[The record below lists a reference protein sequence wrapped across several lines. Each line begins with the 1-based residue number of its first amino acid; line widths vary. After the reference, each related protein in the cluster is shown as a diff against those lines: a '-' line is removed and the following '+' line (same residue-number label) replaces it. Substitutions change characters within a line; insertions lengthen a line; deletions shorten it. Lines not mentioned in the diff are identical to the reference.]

1 MADTGLTI
9 SQLVGTNSQAPD
21 VIGHSDATPSVKLP
35 TPDDVAADVQYVN
48 DFYASRRKE
57 RRPYEAV
64 WFQNAALIR
73 GLANTQWNPQLN
85 SLVSRKTPNHRSRDS
100 INVVLPKVKAK
111 LSKFLKN
118 RVTWVVRTA
127 SDDYDDILDAQAST
141 KALAY
146 QHKRLQVEESYEE
159 VLLSAMQTG
168 KAFWWFYWDERAT
181 AQFVEPAGLT
191 TPEQVHDLAL
201 GDVGLEVG
209 SAFEVLPSDLAIT
222 RMAKQP
228 EMMRVKARKI
238 EDAEALF
245 PDLKGKLTGEFQEHD
260 LFQYQRQIAQL
271 GAAYTGNY
279 RSDERNKDGKPTHVA
294 VKELFT
300 APCAA
305 YPQGCYRVVIGQ
317 NLAKKVMELP
327 YGLSNRANPYP
338 GVEFSDG
345 LTAGQFWPTTLVEQL
360 AGVQNQRNRLRNRLD
375 EHTKLVAQPKMFVPK
390 QAGLPE
396 GFLNSEAGQQIPI
409 NWQPGMPPPQQW
421 VLNPPPISAD
431 VYNQLNLTERE
442 SDLISNL
449 YPASVGGDNA
459 NSGFETNLLQEAAD
473 SVHAPDIRRNE
484 LALEDAGYKIRRLM
498 KLGYD
503 VPRLIKVIG
512 QDHQA
517 EAFEFSASQI
527 DEHADIV
534 VEAGSGLPQQ
544 KHARIEAVLKM
555 DERQLFGPPG
565 DPTRNRR
572 MLRMMDLGSTDEMS
586 NLLERDENRARLENL
601 QFIKNQPVED
611 PMPWEN
617 HDVEY
622 EIHTDLLKSQ
632 IIKSWPPEQRKA
644 LVRHTILHVKW
655 KNPVNALQL
664 AAVFGLQD
672 VVAEIQ
678 QTMMIEQQAQALT
691 PQAQAPAQ
699 GQPPATPQGG
709 APAAKPAAP
718 APKAPQAAS

>member
-9 SQLVGTNSQAPD
+9 SQLVGTSSQAPD
-21 VIGHSDATPSVKLP
+21 VIGHSDATPSVKIQ

-48 DFYASRRKE
+48 DFYTSRRKE

-100 INVVLPKVKAK
+100 INIILPKVKAK
-111 LSKFLKN
+111 LSKFLKD

-141 KALAY
+141 KALGY
-146 QHKRLQVEESYEE
+146 QHKRLQVEEAYEE

-168 KAFWWFYWDERAT
+168 KAFWWFYWDEKAV

-191 TPEQVHDLAL
+191 TPEQVHDLPL

-228 EMMRVKARKI
+228 EIMRVKARKI
-238 EDAEALF
+238 ADAEALF
-245 PDLKGKLTGEFQEHD
+245 PDLKGKLTGEFQEHE

-271 GAAYTGNY
+271 GASFTGNY
-279 RSDERNKDGKPTHVA
+279 RADERNKDGKPTHVA

-300 APCAA
+300 APCAE

-327 YGLSNRANPYP
+327 YGLVNRANPYP

-345 LTAGQFWPTTLVEQL
+345 LTAGQFWPTTMVEQL

-375 EHTKLVAQPKMFVPK
+375 EHTKLVLNPKIFVPK
-390 QAGLPE
+390 QAGLSSDSW
-396 GFLNSEAGQQIPI
+396 NSEAGEKIPI
-409 NWQPGMPPPQQW
+409 NWQPGMPPPSQW
-421 VLNPPPISAD
+421 VIHPPTISSD
-431 VYNQLNLTERE
+431 VYQQINITERE
-442 SDLISNL
+442 SDILSNL
-449 YPASVGGDNA
+449 YPAAVGGQGA
-459 NSGFETNLLQEAAD
+459 TSGFDTNLLQEAAD
-473 SVHAPDIRRNE
+473 SVHSPDIRRNE

-498 KLGYD
+498 KMGYD

-534 VEAGSGLPQQ
+534 VEAGSGLPAQ

-601 QFIKNQPVED
+601 QFIKGQPVED

-632 IIKSWPPEQRKA
+632 IIKGWPQEQRAA

-655 KNPVNALQL
+655 KNPQNALQL
-664 AAVFGLQD
+664 AAVFGMQD

-678 QTMMIEQQAQALT
+678 QTMMLEMQAQAMAPQSGA
-691 PQAQAPAQ
+691 PQAP
-699 GQPPATPQGG
+699 PQGG
-709 APAAKPAAP
+709 GQPSAPQP
-718 APKAPQAAS
+718 APQAA